1 VRREYLG
8 EVFKELRAYPASEE
22 RVSIPDSEI
31 LGLPAPQATRQALEI
46 RKDFAES
53 RMNGY

>member
-1 VRREYLG
+1 MG
-8 EVFKELRAYPASEE
+8 EVFKELRADPASEE